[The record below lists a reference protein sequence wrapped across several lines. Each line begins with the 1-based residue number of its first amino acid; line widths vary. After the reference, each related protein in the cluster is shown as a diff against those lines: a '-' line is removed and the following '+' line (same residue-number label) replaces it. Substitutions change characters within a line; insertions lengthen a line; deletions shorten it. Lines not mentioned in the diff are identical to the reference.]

1 MEYLHYDGHLW
12 VYSWLII
19 LWNPSWQSNTQ
30 SQHKIQKVQERIQWK
45 VTQEYL
51 LKEIID
57 NSFCMTVLTPPWHAK
72 HMPIL
77 HTHTYHSTRHSSRN
91 FLPNNSVTYSL
102 GNKNIH

>member
-57 NSFCMTVLTPPWHAK
+57 NSFCMTVLTLHDMLSTYPYYIHTRITAHATRAVTFY
-72 HMPIL
+72 PTIL
-77 HTHTYHSTRHSSRN
+77 
-91 FLPNNSVTYSL
+91 
-102 GNKNIH
+102 